1 MKAALQVSIVVLVM
15 ATLLVFSGTFYTLE
29 EGQQAI
35 VVQFGR
41 PVGEPVT
48 EAGLHVKLPFVQGVR
63 RFEKRLLIWDGD
75 PNQIPTKGRE
85 FIWVDT
91 TARWRIADAKKFL
104 ESVATEEGAQS
115 RLDDIIDSVVR
126 DQVSSSELIELV
138 RSASWEVPEE
148 EVLKEVPAEREEEI
162 KKKITRGREEITRTI
177 LAEARKIIPQY
188 GIELVD
194 VRIKRLDYIES
205 VREKVYARMISERKR
220 IAAQFRSEGEGR
232 GAEILGTMEKDLR
245 QIRSTAYRQVQE
257 LRGEADAE
265 ATRIYGEVYSRDPE
279 FYAFS
284 RTLEIY
290 SEGGNKNSMLI
301 LTTDSD
307 YYRYLKHAAPEAD
320 DRRKREGKVDQAA
333 GKVNDTAEE
342 ATDTIE
348 EALAGNSPHRLAN

>member
-1 MKAALQVSIVVLVM
+1 VKTAVQVLILVVVVAL
-15 ATLLVFSGTFYTLE
+15 LLVFSGMFYTVE
-29 EGQQAI
+29 EGQQAVI
-35 VVQFGR
+35 VQFGR
-41 PVGEPVT
+41 PMGEPVT
-48 EAGLHVKLPFVQGVR
+48 EAGLHVKLPFVQTVR
-63 RFEKRLLIWDGD
+63 RFEKRLLTWDGD

-104 ESVATEEGAQS
+104 ESVASEEGAQS

-126 DQVSSSELIELV
+126 DQVSSSELVELV
-138 RSASWEVPEE
+138 RSASW
-148 EVLKEVPAEREEEI
+148 EVPAEREEEI
-162 KKKITRGREEITRTI
+162 KKEVAAEREAEIKKEIIRGREETTRTI

-232 GAEILGTMEKDLR
+232 SAEILGTMEKELR

-257 LRGEADAE
+257 LRGGADAE

-284 RTLEIY
+284 RTLELY
-290 SEGGNKNSMLI
+290 GEGAHKNSVLI

-307 YYRYLKHAAPEAD
+307 YYRYLKHAAPEGDARVPAVSAQD
-320 DRRKREGKVDQAA
+320 AQR
-333 GKVNDTAEE
+333 
-342 ATDTIE
+342 
-348 EALAGNSPHRLAN
+348 P